1 MVATASNSDTLALA
15 INRAQ
20 PEEHEIMSVTST
32 IVPTGT
38 WTVDPAHSKVGFSV
52 KHMGIATVRGV
63 FGEFNGTLEVG
74 DEITAS
80 GSVTTA
86 SVDTNEQGRDDH
98 LRSPDFFHAE
108 EHPEL
113 TFTSTRIEADGDDEF
128 TVTGDLTIHG
138 VTREVQ
144 LKAEVQGVDV
154 DPWGNERVGLE
165 ITGQLNRGDF
175 GMTFNQ
181 ALGSGNLLVS
191 DKVKLALD
199 ISAVK
204 QA

>member
-1 MVATASNSDTLALA
+1 
-15 INRAQ
+15 
-20 PEEHEIMSVTST
+20 MSVTST
-32 IVPTGT
+32 VVPTGT
-38 WTVDPAHSKVGFSV
+38 WTVDPAHSKVGFAV

-63 FGEFNGTLEVG
+63 FGEFNGTLQVG
-74 DEITAS
+74 DGITAH
-80 GSVTTA
+80 GSVATA
-86 SVDTNEQGRDDH
+86 SVDTNEPQRDDH
-98 LRSPDFFHAE
+98 LRSPDFFGAE

-113 TFTSTRIEADGDDEF
+113 TFRSSRIEPDGDDEF
-128 TVTGDLTIHG
+128 RITGDLTIHG
-138 VTREVQ
+138 VTREVT
-144 LKAEVQGVDV
+144 LHAEVQGVDT

-165 ITGQLNRGDF
+165 ITGQINRGDF